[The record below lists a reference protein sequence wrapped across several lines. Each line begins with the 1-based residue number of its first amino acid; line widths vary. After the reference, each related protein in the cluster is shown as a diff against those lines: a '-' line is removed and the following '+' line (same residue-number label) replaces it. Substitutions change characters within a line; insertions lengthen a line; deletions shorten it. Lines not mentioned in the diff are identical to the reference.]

1 MLASLCSTLS
11 DDGSSDVGVVRA
23 TGTGGVVS
31 VGEDED
37 EERFA
42 GMGAGRSVR
51 GGVGVVRFGGAGRE
65 VRGGVGVDRLFT
77 GGRSARGGVGV
88 DRLFTGGRSA
98 RGGVGVDRFVGTGAV
113 FSVGVVVSA
122 GTNSGVVVSV
132 GVMTVVEL
140 GELVSSRIMEFTSDE
155 TPFLAPFLS
164 KLFPFD
170 LLP

>member
-65 VRGGVGVDRLFT
+65 V
-77 GGRSARGGVGV
+77 RGGVGV

>member
-1 MLASLCSTLS
+1 
-11 DDGSSDVGVVRA
+11 
-23 TGTGGVVS
+23 
-31 VGEDED
+31 
-37 EERFA
+37 
-42 GMGAGRSVR
+42 
-51 GGVGVVRFGGAGRE
+51 
-65 VRGGVGVDRLFT
+65 
-77 GGRSARGGVGV
+77 
-88 DRLFTGGRSA
+88 
-98 RGGVGVDRFVGTGAV
+98 VGVDRFVGTGAV